1 VHRAEVNGIRLSY
14 GDTGEAANT
23 PVLLLVHGHPFNRTR
38 WSPQVEAFSA
48 AGWRVLTP
56 DLRGYGESEVKSDLV
71 TLDVLAHDLASLLDY
86 VGVDCVVMGGL
97 SMGGQIVMEF
107 CCRRS
112 ARAAGATLL

>member
-1 VHRAEVNGIRLSY
+1 MHVAKVNGIRLSY
-14 GDTGEAANT
+14 GDTGEAANVS
-23 PVLLLVHGHPFNRTR
+23 VLLLVHGHPFNRTM
-38 WSPQVEAFSA
+38 WLPQVDAFSA

-107 CCRRS
+107 CRRS